1 MWPSETYPLR
11 RPFFILDRPLSRV
24 SEIPARSVPVS
35 DASDSGEILN
45 KALDLIAGR
54 EHSAH
59 ELRRKLISR
68 GYDTDAVDQQLQR
81 MRQERLLCDARFTE
95 AYVHRRVGAGVGPLK
110 IRHELEQ
117 KGIETDLVQRFLDPL
132 GDRWDEMMAARAP
145 LRCHAAAGLQGAYEA
160 GALFAK

>member
-1 MWPSETYPLR
+1 M
-11 RPFFILDRPLSRV
+11 
-24 SEIPARSVPVS
+24 S

-54 EHSAH
+54 EHTAH

-132 GDRWDEMMAARAP
+132 GDRWDEMMAQQRVRRFGVTLPQDYRARMKQA
-145 LRCHAAAGLQGAYEA
+145 RFLQNRGFSPEA
-160 GALFAK
+160 VMRLFR